1 MSAADADRKPP
12 NVRCILQVEVVG
24 SEADQARRG
33 TDGLAVLATPH
44 QVRQPHLLGIGAPVQ
59 HHNVFWFGHKPSKRA
74 LCQPAYRSFN
84 TCRLCPHT
92 LSQTLPDP
100 LPALAQQ
107 DHAGVLQEPLYEFLH
122 HGLRDHRT
130 RSRLHIPDS
139 PAQERHKY
147 PVPSRATTPR
157 RMISTRA
164 SAPLDRFSACHFS
177 IAACTASPVKLGSN
191 SLRVP
196 PPAHSA
202 AAAMSSEAIYV
213 LSPISYAP
221 DLPATSRRGSAC
233 ASVIRVT

>member
-1 MSAADADRKPP
+1 VRQRHPPLLDDVLITVNHTIGTGTLSLECPTRQVNSKTGPAITRDKLLPPMLESVQQYKSLTQLNMSAADADRKPP

-130 RSRLHIPDS
+130 RSRLHGSIYRIPPLRNVTS
-139 PAQERHKY
+139 
-147 PVPSRATTPR
+147 TLCPR
-157 RMISTRA
+157 
-164 SAPLDRFSACHFS
+164 
-177 IAACTASPVKLGSN
+177 G
-191 SLRVP
+191 
-196 PPAHSA
+196 
-202 AAAMSSEAIYV
+202 
-213 LSPISYAP
+213 
-221 DLPATSRRGSAC
+221 LPHRGA
-233 ASVIRVT
+233 